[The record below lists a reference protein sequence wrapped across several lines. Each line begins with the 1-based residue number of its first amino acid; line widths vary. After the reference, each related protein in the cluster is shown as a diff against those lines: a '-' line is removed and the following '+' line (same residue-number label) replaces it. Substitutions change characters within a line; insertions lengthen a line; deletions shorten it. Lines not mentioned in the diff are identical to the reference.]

1 MEQLLNIDLE
11 KISNSSKQ
19 EAIDR
24 KKNLELFLKTGF
36 PNKKDENWKF
46 SDLEK
51 IISKNFKKITNN
63 GLLFS
68 LLSQVNDLSQ

>member
-24 KKNLELFLKTGF
+24 KKFRIIF
-36 PNKKDENWKF
+36 KDWF
-46 SDLEK
+46 SK
-51 IISKNFKKITNN
+51 QKR
-63 GLLFS
+63 
-68 LLSQVNDLSQ
+68 